1 MQKRALLQTKD
12 RALTHISVLDQDR
25 RRERAAL
32 EVEASAG
39 AEGVEA
45 AGEAVSA
52 LKEIGEAVKMET
64 AMKLAVASGKGGTGK
79 TTVAVSLALS
89 ARGPVQLLDCDVE
102 EPNAH
107 IFLRPTIQERRS
119 CTLTVPGVM
128 EDACTYCG
136 KCRDLCRFNAI
147 TVFGKNIMVF
157 PELCHSCRGC
167 FLVCPEGAL
176 AEEKRE
182 VGKVEMGRAGEIGFV
197 HGILRIGEA
206 MAPPLINAVKAEA
219 APRGLIVLDAPPGT
233 SCPMIA
239 TIKDADYT
247 LLVTEPTPFGLHD
260 LKLAV
265 AVIRRLGRPFGV
277 ILNRADMGDDKVETW
292 CREEGVTLHMKIP
305 FDRRIAEGYARG
317 EPLVESRPE
326 LGRAFD
332 ELVEDVRR

>member
-1 MQKRALLQTKD
+1 
-12 RALTHISVLDQDR
+12 
-25 RRERAAL
+25 
-32 EVEASAG
+32 VEM
-39 AEGVEA
+39 
-45 AGEAVSA
+45 
-52 LKEIGEAVKMET
+52 KT

-79 TTVAVSLALS
+79 TTVAVSLAL
-89 ARGPVQLLDCDVE
+89 AAKGPVQLLDCDVE
-102 EPNAH
+102 EPNAY
-107 IFLRPTIQERRS
+107 IFLRPVIEKSTS
-119 CTLTVPGVM
+119 CTLTVPAPR
-128 EDACTYCG
+128 EENCTYCG

-147 TVFGKNIMVF
+147 TVFGRTIMVF

-176 AEEKRE
+176 AEGKRE
-182 VGKVEMGRAGEIGFV
+182 VGTVEMGQAGEILFV

-206 MAPPLINAVKAEA
+206 MSPPLINAVKAEA
-219 APRGLIVLDAPPGT
+219 APRGLVILDAPPGT

-265 AVIRRLGRPFGV
+265 AVIRRLGGPFGV

-292 CREEGVTLHMKIP
+292 CRDEGVPLHMKIP

-326 LGRAFD
+326 LRRAFE
-332 ELVEDVRR
+332 ELVKDVRR